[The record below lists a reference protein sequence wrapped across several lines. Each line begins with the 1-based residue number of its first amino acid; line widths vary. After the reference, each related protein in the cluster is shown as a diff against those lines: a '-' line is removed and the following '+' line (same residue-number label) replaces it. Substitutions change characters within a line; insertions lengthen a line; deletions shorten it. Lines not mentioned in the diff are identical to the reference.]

1 MTLYQIDQAI
11 LDAIER
17 GTDPETGE
25 MTNADEL
32 MQLQMDRV
40 QKLEN
45 IACVIKNAAA
55 EAKALKEEA
64 DALIKRRKTAENTAE
79 RLKAVLAEALGGERF
94 STPRCSVSY
103 RNSKAVEV
111 EDADAVMT
119 WACKEGREDEFIRYK
134 DPEINKT
141 ALGDWLKSGGEVPGA
156 HIVERRSIGV
166 R

>member
-11 LDAIER
+11 LEAIER

-25 MTNADEL
+25 MTNVDEL
-32 MQLQMDRV
+32 VQLQMDRHE
-40 QKLEN
+40 KLKN
-45 IACVIKNAAA
+45 IACYIKNLNDDVRGLKA
-55 EAKALKEEA
+55 EAQVLIERRRTTEA
-64 DALIKRRKTAENTAE
+64 KIKRLET
-79 RLKAVLAEALGGERF
+79 LLDQALDGQRF
-94 STPRCSVSY
+94 DDPCCVVSY
-103 RNSKAVEV
+103 RKSKAVEV
-111 EDADAVMT
+111 DDADAVMA
-119 WACKEGREDEFIRYK
+119 WACKEGREDEFLRYK